1 MMGNNKRA
9 SVLKDLKGTLSPIM
23 MVKDTINKAYFCD
36 RPRLLR
42 TALWVGYFIYFKFI
56 CFSSI
61 VYQSLHL

>member
-42 TALWVGYFIYFKFI
+42 TAL
-56 CFSSI
+56 
-61 VYQSLHL
+61 